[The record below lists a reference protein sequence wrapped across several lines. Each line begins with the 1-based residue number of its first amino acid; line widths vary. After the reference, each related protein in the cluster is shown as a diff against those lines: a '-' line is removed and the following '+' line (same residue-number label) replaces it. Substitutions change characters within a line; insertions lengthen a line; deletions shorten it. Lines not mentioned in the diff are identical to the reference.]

1 MDRDCIIA
9 IDPLSKLCSTR
20 AQVPPDVFVQEIHHP
35 STPQDSREEC
45 KVIEHEILLVEEYPT
60 NWRAPIIKYIKNE
73 EEPDKKAV
81 VERLARQSANHALID
96 KDLAWG
102 SGNLHEMH

>member
-1 MDRDCIIA
+1 VDRDCIIA
-9 IDPLSKLCSTR
+9 INPLSKLGSTR
-20 AQVPPDVFVQEIHHP
+20 AQVPPDVYVQEIWHP
-35 STPQDSREEC
+35 STTQDSREEC

-81 VERLARQSANHALID
+81 VERLARQSANHTLIG

-102 SGNLHEMH
+102 SGSLHEMH